1 MSPCP
6 ALPCRL
12 FSPPPPPP
20 QDLNCLPG
28 KRRKGKGCTDVCPA
42 SKSLQTPQP
51 IYLAGSQS
59 LQFQIIG
66 KGCY

>member
-42 SKSLQTPQP
+42 GKSLQTPQP

>member
-1 MSPCP
+1 
-6 ALPCRL
+6 LP
-12 FSPPPPPP
+12 S
-20 QDLNCLPG
+20 

-42 SKSLQTPQP
+42 GKSLQTPQP